1 MGNKPPIFVLLLF
14 IFLGFALP
22 APADDPGKLP
32 MISGAKEK
40 PCGEEEKGACLET
53 PKKRFE
59 ITSSADIG
67 SVVKDLLLLSKEK
80 GWKMLKITGSRDLRY
95 QSRNTKGFSLMWSVE
110 KARTVKKPGG
120 KDQTVYYIY
129 YWQIYGE

>member
-1 MGNKPPIFVLLLF
+1 MGRKSLILFLILF
-14 IFLGFALP
+14 IFPGFVLP
-22 APADDPGKLP
+22 APADNAGKLP

-40 PCGEEEKGACLET
+40 PCGEEETGTCLET

-80 GWKMLKITGSRDLRY
+80 GWKMLKVSASSDLRY
-95 QSRNTKGFSLMWSVE
+95 QSRNAKGFSFMWSVE
-110 KARTVKKPGG
+110 KVRTIKNPSGQ
-120 KDQTVYYIY
+120 DQAVYYIY